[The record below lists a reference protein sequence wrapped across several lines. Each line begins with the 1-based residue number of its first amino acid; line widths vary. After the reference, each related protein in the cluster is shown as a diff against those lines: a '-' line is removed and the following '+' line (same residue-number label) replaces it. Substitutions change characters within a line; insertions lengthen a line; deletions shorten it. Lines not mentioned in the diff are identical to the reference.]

1 MTGRD
6 RRGFTIVELMVVAV
20 LGALVVAATYEILL
34 TNQRAFTVQTAQ
46 IQGQQTVR
54 AGMSVLFGELRE
66 VSRSGGD
73 LLSMSPTKVTVRVMR
88 GFGLV
93 CGTSVT
99 GSPIR
104 VKKVGRFFEVGDSIF
119 VFADNNP
126 RRSRDDTILAAT
138 VTAVDTTQNCTG
150 TDTAQM
156 LTVPALGTALANDTV
171 RLGAPVRS
179 YAVYTYGLY
188 QVDGDYYL
196 ARESTA
202 AGVERLVGP
211 LSENGIRLTY
221 LDSLSN
227 ETTVATS
234 VSQIEITIHSLS
246 KVVDNRGKL
255 VADSLTTRIT
265 LRN

>member
-1 MTGRD
+1 MTRPD
-6 RRGFTIVELMVVAV
+6 RRGFTIVELMIVAV
-20 LGALVVAATYEILL
+20 LGALVVSATYQILL

-54 AGMSVLFGELRE
+54 AGLSVLFGELRE
-66 VSRSGGD
+66 VGRSGGD
-73 LLSMSPTKVTVRVMR
+73 VLSMSPTKVRVRVMR
-88 GFGLV
+88 DFGLV
-93 CGTSVT
+93 CGTNVT

-104 VKKVGRFFEVGDSIF
+104 VKKVGRFFETDDSIF
-119 VFADNNP
+119 VFADNDP
-126 RRSRDDTILAAT
+126 RVSSDDTILT
-138 VTAVDTTQNCTG
+138 GTITAIDTTQSCTG
-150 TDTAQM
+150 ADTAQA
-156 LTVPALGTALANDTV
+156 LIVPALVTALANDTV
-171 RLGAPVRS
+171 RLGAPVRA

-188 QVDGDYYL
+188 QVGGDYYL

-211 LSENGIRLTY
+211 LSSNGITFTY

-227 ETTVATS
+227 VTAVATS
-234 VSQIEITIHSLS
+234 VSQIEITIRALS
-246 KVVDNRGKL
+246 QVLDTRGKH